1 MSAKQLATVTNDVIT
16 SYGNTAKNVIQA
28 YRAGGERVVVLL
40 EQGWNRALKQSRPQ
54 LTAEVASNAS
64 AAKQAVRG
72 YYIKG
77 LDLSADTALGAV
89 QQVVKFAGAGVNRVA
104 ANAQQFEDKTGLH
117 ALNKLAQASLPGAMV
132 LCTLADKLETGS
144 AKLVSKVAGE
154 PVVLAAAKRR
164 VSKLRKTRILKTA

>member
-64 AAKQAVRG
+64 AAKQVVRG

-89 QQVVKFAGAGVNRVA
+89 QQVVKLAGAGVQQMA
-104 ANAQQFEDKTGLH
+104 ANAHKFEEKTGVH
-117 ALNKLAQASLPGAMV
+117 ALNKLAQVSLPSAV
-132 LCTLADKLETGS
+132 ALCALADKLETGS
-144 AKLVSKVAGE
+144 AKLASKVAGE
-154 PVVLAAAKRR
+154 PVVLTAAKRR
-164 VSKLRKTRILKTA
+164 VSKLRKTRVLKTA